1 MKLWTGGRWSMIAL
15 VVVVGAAVA
24 GIAYASIPD
33 APPGGEHPGTSTG
46 LNKDPLGLVHLKGNA
61 LGGGLGRNDPIFFLP
76 TGYRPTKTNGLIVL
90 RDSGLALV
98 VIDQDGRVFQNLGAA
113 TGSIAFDGLS
123 FRTDEG

>member
-1 MKLWTGGRWSMIAL
+1 LSSCLSTAARHQT
-15 VVVVGAAVA
+15 VVSGV
-24 GIAYASIPD
+24 
-33 APPGGEHPGTSTG
+33 T
-46 LNKDPLGLVHLKGNA
+46 
-61 LGGGLGRNDPIFFLP
+61 FFLP
-76 TGYRPTKTNGLIVL
+76 AGYRPTKTNGLIVL

>member
-46 LNKDPLGLVHLKGNA
+46 FYMDPLGVVHLKGTA
-61 LGGGLGRNDPIFFLP
+61 LGGGLGPNDPIFFLP
-76 TGYRPTKTNGLIVL
+76 AGYRPSKTIGLIVL

-98 VIDQDGRVFQNLGAA
+98 VIDQDGRVFQNLGVA
-113 TGSIAFDGLS
+113 TDSIAFDGLS